1 MHKSKNARTCFTSE
15 LTSRDG
21 LNFDPNSYRWRLSRD
36 ATVSLSWIDNYLA
49 EPARGGFI
57 SALAHLAQ
65 NYSAGYTTFMCDRTR
80 AFLSFVIS
88 DSTPIAVVTTSML
101 ISYRSSLNKK
111 TEYQLGSLK
120 GFLGHWVERQCAGID
135 SDVGALLAS
144 WRFRGCE
151 KGRAIQM
158 RCPHQGALSP
168 FEYEAL
174 QSKLLDAFA
183 NEEIS
188 LADFVLVTLFSATG
202 RRPSQISDL
211 KAKDLLMAH
220 STDGIE
226 EYFLNVPRRKQRG
239 LGWRAEFKPVRLTPE
254 IGRAVSTLIE
264 SNEKLFCECSRSTIL
279 QKSFFRFFQSGKR

>member
-1 MHKSKNARTCFTSE
+1 
-15 LTSRDG
+15 
-21 LNFDPNSYRWRLSRD
+21 
-36 ATVSLSWIDNYLA
+36 
-49 EPARGGFI
+49 
-57 SALAHLAQ
+57 
-65 NYSAGYTTFMCDRTR
+65 
-80 AFLSFVIS
+80 
-88 DSTPIAVVTTSML
+88 
-101 ISYRSSLNKK
+101 
-111 TEYQLGSLK
+111 
-120 GFLGHWVERQCAGID
+120 
-135 SDVGALLAS
+135 
-144 WRFRGCE
+144 
-151 KGRAIQM
+151 M

-264 SNEKLFCECSRSTIL
+264 SNEKLFCEMFPQHHFAKKLLPVFPEWKAVKCINSSARGMRVMQAETFHRKASLTSAKIVRIVTSL
-279 QKSFFRFFQSGKR
+279 AFTQSV